1 MSFVY
6 INPQNKLKKTIKE
19 ETIIKKI
26 IEKVGS
32 IPKYNEYKYDLE
44 MITMMTILV
53 EELVN
58 NKGKKDNQKIN
69 KKQLLMEAYK
79 QLFNGVNSQDLTT
92 LDNHIEYLYNNGKIV
107 KVSRWL
113 AFRGSCIDW
122 IKRKIL

>member
-53 EELVN
+53 EELV
-58 NKGKKDNQKIN
+58 KSTRLI
-69 KKQLLMEAYK
+69 
-79 QLFNGVNSQDLTT
+79 
-92 LDNHIEYLYNNGKIV
+92 
-107 KVSRWL
+107 
-113 AFRGSCIDW
+113 
-122 IKRKIL
+122 ILSNLI